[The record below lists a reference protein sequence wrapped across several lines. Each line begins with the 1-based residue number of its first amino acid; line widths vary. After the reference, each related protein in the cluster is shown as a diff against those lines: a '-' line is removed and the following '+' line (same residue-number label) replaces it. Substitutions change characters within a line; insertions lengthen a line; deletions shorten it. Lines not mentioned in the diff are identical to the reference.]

1 MTQPTNTGSNGNG
14 NGHAD
19 DAPEA
24 TLIGAIL
31 DRSGSMASVCEPTI
45 AGFNEF
51 LHTQQRQHGGGRALM
66 SLTQFDDRYEVN
78 FIGEPIEN
86 VPDLD
91 TESYVPRGRT
101 ALYDAIGRTIH
112 EIEAWTRAQNWQER
126 VLVLI
131 VTDGQE
137 NASREYSFDA
147 VRALIEQ
154 KEKDGWN
161 VAYMGANQD
170 SYAVGGSLNIRADYT
185 ANYDATAGGT
195 AEHYKRMASATE
207 KWRASKGKGM
217 SAPAFFDDAPQKT
230 AADAPAGKLRPTG
243 ASAAAS
249 GDSTR
254 TRRPG
259 RVEAR
264 TGRLSI
270 KRATGSGN

>member
-14 NGHAD
+14 HAG

-24 TLIGAIL
+24 TLIGVVL
-31 DRSGSMASVCEPTI
+31 DRSGSMGSVCEPTI

-51 LHTQQRQHGGGRALM
+51 LHTQQRQHDGGRALM

-78 FIGEPIEN
+78 FVGEPIEN

-137 NASREYSFDA
+137 NASSEYSFDA

-161 VAYMGANQD
+161 FAYMGANQD
-170 SYAVGGSLNIRADYT
+170 SYAVSGSLNIRADYT
-185 ANYDATAGGT
+185 ANYDATSAGT
-195 AEHYKRMASATE
+195 STSFARMASATG
-207 KWRASKGKGM
+207 KWRASKAKGV
-217 SAPAFFDDAPQKT
+217 SAPAFFDDSPQQ
-230 AADAPAGKLRPTG
+230 AAGDAPAGKLTPKG
-243 ASAAAS
+243 AGAATS

-254 TRRPG
+254 RHRPG

-264 TGRLSI
+264 TGRLNV
-270 KRATGSGN
+270 KRATGSRN

>member
-14 NGHAD
+14 HAG

-24 TLIGAIL
+24 TLIGVIL

-51 LHTQQRQHGGGRALM
+51 LHTQQRQHDGGRALM

-86 VPDLD
+86 VPDID
-91 TESYVPRGRT
+91 TESYIPRGRT
-101 ALYDAIGRTIH
+101 ALYDAIGRTIL
-112 EIEAWTRAQNWQER
+112 EIEAWTRAENWQER

-137 NASREYSFDA
+137 NASREYGFDA
-147 VRALIEQ
+147 VRALIAQ
-154 KEKDGWN
+154 KERDSWN
-161 VAYMGANQD
+161 FAYMGANQD

-195 AEHYKRMASATE
+195 SENYKRMASATE

-230 AADAPAGKLRPTG
+230 AADAPAGKLTPKG

-249 GDSTR
+249 GDSTQR
-254 TRRPG
+254 SRPS
-259 RVEAR
+259 RVQAR
-264 TGRLSI
+264 TGRLNV
-270 KRATGSGN
+270 KRATGVGN

>member
-1 MTQPTNTGSNGNG
+1 MTQSTNTGSNGNG
-14 NGHAD
+14 HAG

-24 TLIGAIL
+24 TLIGVIL

-51 LHTQQRQHGGGRALM
+51 LHTQQRQHDGGRAIM

-91 TESYVPRGRT
+91 TESYVPRGMT

-112 EIEAWTRAQNWQER
+112 EIEAWTRAENWQER

-137 NASREYSFDA
+137 NASREYNSDA
-147 VRALIEQ
+147 VSALIDQ
-154 KEKDGWN
+154 KERDGWN
-161 VAYMGANQD
+161 FAYMGANQD
-170 SYAVGGSLNIRADYT
+170 SYAVSDSLNIRADYT

-195 AEHYKRMASATE
+195 AENYKRMASAAS
-207 KWRASKGKGM
+207 KWRASKAKGM
-217 SAPAFFDDAPQKT
+217 SAPAFFDDSPQKT
-230 AADAPAGKLRPTG
+230 AADAPAGKLTPKG
-243 ASAAAS
+243 AGAATS

-254 TRRPG
+254 SPRPG
-259 RVEAR
+259 RVEPR
-264 TGRLSI
+264 TGRLNV

>member
-14 NGHAD
+14 HAGD
-19 DAPEA
+19 TPEA
-24 TLIGAIL
+24 TLIGVIL

-51 LHTQQRQHGGGRALM
+51 LHTQQRQHDGGRALM

-91 TESYVPRGRT
+91 TETYVPRGST

-112 EIEAWTRAQNWQER
+112 EIEAWTNAQNWQER

-131 VTDGQE
+131 VTDGHE
-137 NASREYSFDA
+137 NASREYGFDA

-161 VAYMGANQD
+161 FAYMGANQD
-170 SYAVGGSLNIRADYT
+170 SYAVGGSLNIRADFT
-185 ANYDATAGGT
+185 ANYDATLGGT
-195 AEHYKRMASATE
+195 AMNYGRMADATS
-207 KWRASKGKGM
+207 KYRASKAKGA
-217 SAPAFFDDAPQKT
+217 SAPRFFDDSVQQT
-230 AADAPAGKLRPTG
+230 GTDAPAGKLTPKG
-243 ASAAAS
+243 AGAATS

-254 TRRPG
+254 SHRPG
-259 RVEAR
+259 RVEPR
-264 TGRLSI
+264 TGRLNV
-270 KRATGSGN
+270 KRATGAGN